1 MNILRLHKSHIE
13 KIVELSCE
21 FDEYIQSLSSV
32 QRSSF
37 DREKKRKQ
45 ILENAFWKK
54 KVFSGYVGKIG
65 KDIVGF
71 VFYHYG
77 FDPDEME
84 WKVIYMFEL
93 FVSEQARGKWAGK
106 ALIEKLQSH
115 PDSLGLYF
123 GVWKKNLPTIWFYQK
138 LGADWI
144 ENVPFMKLMK

>member
-54 KVFSGYVGKIG
+54 KVFSGYVAKIG

-93 FVSEQARGKWAGK
+93 FVSEQGKQWLKNFRVIQIHLVSISEFGK
-106 ALIEKLQSH
+106 RIYRLFDFIRNLALTGSKMFHL
-115 PDSLGLYF
+115 
-123 GVWKKNLPTIWFYQK
+123 WN
-138 LGADWI
+138 
-144 ENVPFMKLMK
+144 